1 MLEQTP
7 FGVAETIDTL
17 LDISYDQVI
26 RLIALALVNE
36 GGEVVPL
43 QCARIL
49 KLIYHVMAEV
59 LAISLVDERCILSVN
74 DLIDQLIGLGDR

>member
-43 QCARIL
+43 QCACIL

-59 LAISLVDERCILSVN
+59 LTISFVDERCILSIY
-74 DLIDQLIGLGDR
+74 DLVDQLIGLGDR

>member
-26 RLIALALVNE
+26 CLIAFALVNE
-36 GGEVVPL
+36 WCEVIPL

-74 DLIDQLIGLGDR
+74 DLVDQLIGLGDR

>member
-59 LAISLVDERCILSVN
+59 LAISLVDERCILSVY
-74 DLIDQLIGLGDR
+74 DLVDQLIGLGDR